1 MPLSIAKFLSYIGH
15 PLLVLTYMLLLLLAV
30 NPYAFGVRAMT
41 DQNAVLLLVSVFSTT
56 FLLPGFGVALMKPLG
71 LIQSLQM
78 DDKMERI
85 GPYIITGVF
94 YLWLFKN
101 LFSGGGHY
109 PDLFS
114 KCVLGATIGLFLAFL
129 INIFTK
135 ISAHTTG
142 MGGFIA
148 MLLLTAFTWQNSPL
162 KLNLPGGNL
171 LLSGTVVLAIVV
183 IFAGAVGTARLTLG
197 AHSPADL
204 YRGYGVGF
212 AAVLLANFMV

>member
-1 MPLSIAKFLSYIGH
+1 MPIFLAKFLSYIGH
-15 PLLVLTYMLLLLLAV
+15 PLLVLTYMLLILLAT
-30 NPYAFGVRAMT
+30 NPYAFGVRAMS
-41 DQNAVLLLVSVFSTT
+41 DKDAVLLLVAVFSTT

-78 DDKMERI
+78 PDKMERI
-85 GPYIITGVF
+85 GPYIITGIF

-109 PDLFS
+109 PALFS
-114 KCVLGATIGLFLAFL
+114 KCVLGATIGLFMAFL

-135 ISAHTTG
+135 ISAHATG

-148 MLLLTAFTWQNSPL
+148 MLLLTAFSWRNSAL
-162 KLNLPGGNL
+162 DLDVPGGNL
-171 LLSGTVVLAIVV
+171 LLSGTAVAAIGI
-183 IFAGAVGTARLTLG
+183 IFAGAVGTARLALG
-197 AHSPADL
+197 AHTPADL

-212 AAVLLANFMV
+212 GAMVLANIMV